1 MSSHQ
6 KNGMDSNG
14 VSSDGETDLEETFD
28 APEDELLYA
37 ARHGKEEIIMHLL
50 IDNEREDG
58 KRVNV
63 NCKGREKSNRGW
75 TPLHLAAY
83 FGHPAA
89 VRVLLE
95 FGAGVN
101 ILNACGESGLHLA
114 AYTGREEV
122 VGLLL
127 QHGADTNILNTQ
139 GQTPRDV
146 AKTQHIVDMINA
158 AESTASLRMESE
170 FLEAAAT
177 GESEMLSQLLNQSR
191 SLKINTQDA
200 YGNSAL
206 HLAALRGHGPAAVL
220 LLQHGID
227 TNLRNKSGQLAWDVA
242 QSARMKQVLELQPI
256 REIYSQ
262 PQRFEGPLLKKSRFV
277 GFKQLWVV
285 LDRGVL
291 SYFQNR
297 GDASTGTKRKGM
309 KYLDEAKVLTN
320 KIDPG
325 EMKINF
331 SDGSSH
337 TLHIEPSIDSQVAMQ
352 KWLNAFREHI
362 SFSTHYTHQGED
374 IVDDIADDIVSL
386 GTMQDSLQN
395 AQAHRG
401 HLEKQVNILKQ
412 CIEQISKLNEESG
425 SKGKQVIAPADL
437 RIVTTQCLDILKSSH
452 NMYQAL
458 SHCMAL
464 LSQQEEL
471 RQNQLKEERE
481 RCRMLQDSLHTL
493 ATEHH
498 ELEKSLSRRPSF
510 LSSMDEEFFDCDDDD
525 DYGIPTVEDFSATQ
539 TQGMVLDEANH
550 VNCAA
555 AMSYGRTKLP
565 VPMFS
570 RSDFSFWSILKQC
583 IGKEL
588 SKITMPVVFNEPLS
602 FIQRLAEYM
611 EYAPLVEK
619 AAYCD
624 NPIERMEYVAAF
636 AVSAL
641 SSNWGRIG
649 KPFNPLLGETYELDR
664 PDLGFRFIGEQ
675 VSHHPPITAF
685 NADGRS
691 YTFHGSIQP
700 KLKFWGKSVEISPK
714 GVITLT
720 LHEYNETYTWQ
731 NVNCVIHNVIVGSL
745 WVEHYGV
752 MEITCNKSNIS
763 AVINFKQSGWFAKD
777 LHHVEGFIYRGK
789 VKERALYGTWVLGLY
804 SCSPEAYEKY
814 MSDISTKAKH
824 STKEKKDE
832 AKPAVMNFNHEIPG
846 QKTLWKVNPRPPHSD
861 EYYHFSL
868 FAMSLNELTSEMVS
882 TLPPTDSRFR
892 PDIRSMED
900 GKIDHSAEEKNRVE
914 EKQREAR
921 NDRKKLKK
929 EWQPRWFHYSKDASS
944 GREDWVFDPDYWK
957 RNWTQCADIF

>member
-1 MSSHQ
+1 M
-6 KNGMDSNG
+6 NYNG
-14 VSSDGETDLEETFD
+14 VSSDGEPDLAEMFD
-28 APEDELLYA
+28 VPEDELLYA
-37 ARHGKEEIIMHLL
+37 ARHGKEETVM
-50 IDNEREDG
+50 R
-58 KRVNV
+58 
-63 NCKGREKSNRGW
+63 REKSNRGW

-83 FGHPAA
+83 FGHAAA

-95 FGAGVN
+95 FGAGAD
-101 ILNACGESGLHLA
+101 ILNSCGESSLHLA

-122 VGLLL
+122 VALLL

-139 GQTPRDV
+139 GQKPRDV

-158 AESTASLRMESE
+158 ADSTASMRIESD
-170 FLEAAAT
+170 FLEAAAA
-177 GESEMLSQLLNQSR
+177 GESEMLSQLLNHSR
-191 SLKINTQDA
+191 SLNINVQDTH
-200 YGNSAL
+200 GNSAL

-227 TNLRNKSGQLAWDVA
+227 SNARNKSGQLAYDVA
-242 QSARMKQVLELQPI
+242 HSSSMKQVLGLQSI
-256 REIYSQ
+256 REICLQ
-262 PQRFEGPLLKKSRFV
+262 PQRFEGTLLKKSRFV
-277 GFKQLWVV
+277 GYKQLWVV

-297 GDASTGTKRKGM
+297 GDASTGAKRKGM
-309 KYLDEAKVLTN
+309 KYLDEAKVFTN
-320 KIDPG
+320 KLDPG
-325 EMKINF
+325 EIKISF

-337 TLHIEPSIDSQVAMQ
+337 TLHLESSSGSQVTLQ
-352 KWLNAFREHI
+352 KWLNALREHI
-362 SFSTHYTHQGED
+362 SFSTHYTHRGKD
-374 IVDDIADDIVSL
+374 IVDDPADDIVSL

-412 CIEQISKLNEESG
+412 CIEQISKLLSGESG
-425 SKGKQVIAPADL
+425 SKGGQVITPGKFSVDCRMSTDL
-437 RIVTTQCLDILKSSH
+437 RIVTTQCMDILKSSQ

-471 RQNQLKEERE
+471 RQNQLREERE
-481 RCRMLQDSLHTL
+481 RCRMLQDSLHAL

-498 ELEKSLSRRPSF
+498 ELEKSISRRPSF
-510 LSSMDEEFFDCDDDD
+510 ISSMDEEFFDCDDDD
-525 DYGIPTVEDFSATQ
+525 YVDLICHEICTKRSDVAIRQ
-539 TQGMVLDEANH
+539 T
-550 VNCAA
+550 
-555 AMSYGRTKLP
+555 SLP

-619 AAYCD
+619 AARCE
-624 NPIERMEYVAAF
+624 NPIERMEFVAAF

-675 VSHHPPITAF
+675 VSHHPPVTAF
-685 NADGRS
+685 CAEGKS

-720 LHEYNETYTWQ
+720 LHEFDETYTWQ

-752 MEITCNKSNIS
+752 MEITCNKSNIN

-814 MSDISTKAKH
+814 MSDINAKAKH
-824 STKEKKDE
+824 STKVMTCFQTLTPQEKKE
-832 AKPAVMNFNHEIPG
+832 EEKPQVLNFNYEIPG

-861 EYYHFSL
+861 QYYHFSL
-868 FAMSLNELTSEMVS
+868 FAMSLNELTPEMAS
-882 TLPPTDSRFR
+882 KLPPTDSRFR
-892 PDIRSMED
+892 PDIRSMEE

-921 NDRKKLKK
+921 NDRKKSKK
-929 EWQPRWFHYSKDASS
+929 EWQPQWFQYQKDPAT
-944 GREDWVFDPDYWK
+944 GKEDWVFDSNYWK
-957 RNWTQCADIF
+957 RNWTQCADIY